1 MEISTFP
8 APGQGLSP
16 LRLSS
21 DTADC
26 IIKFQAPLSIH
37 ALQGTEAR
45 PRALKRHVPC
55 KNKESN
61 KARKTTKERKDK
73 QKKNGSSAIPRA
85 TQTVGSSDPLK
96 DIPLKNHCIVPRH
109 QHTVQGRA
117 TGNVGRP
124 SRKPPFRRLG
134 PGDRTIRPAFPA

>member
-21 DTADC
+21 DTADR

-55 KNKESN
+55 KNREYN

-73 QKKNGSSAIPRA
+73 QNEKKVSSAIPRA

-96 DIPLKNHCIVPRH
+96 DIP
-109 QHTVQGRA
+109 
-117 TGNVGRP
+117 
-124 SRKPPFRRLG
+124 
-134 PGDRTIRPAFPA
+134 